1 MQFCI
6 QDPSYKNS
14 KYLHETLLTECV
26 SGCNGAGM
34 YAFATKD
41 GIELFMEDENFK
53 KFIQKGTF
61 LLVVGMDDIT
71 NVRAIETLKEL
82 QNKYGKNLEIK
93 AYIHNNCKSTFHP
106 KLSWFK
112 RREGGVLILGS
123 GNLTQQGLRQNREA
137 FTVTDCDE
145 DAMNKVI
152 MEWRQWL
159 EHSKPFLFDI
169 SEDIVLERAKQN
181 VLKLKVVYDMHKTAV
196 GKSDIATYSML
207 AELFKSQPKDKK
219 FEKEKNEKDANKL
232 RQSKAEKEKAKIDYV
247 VEDEIDVDLE
257 YWFTDLKSEVL
268 LAEIPK
274 NGNRMSQVNFD
285 KKSFEEFFGATCG
298 ENGVYRILFRNV
310 KADGSLEKIEVRQSV
325 SVESHN
331 YRFELDAAK
340 GVVYPEGAKRPIG
353 VFAKVSDRDFLY
365 EIVMPN
371 NQVYQQVVSV
381 MSNKQ
386 SDTRALKRL
395 TYICSEIY
403 KDTSDLA
410 IWKRLDIEDGE

>member
-14 KYLHETLLTECV
+14 KYIHETLLSECIG
-26 SGCNGAGM
+26 GCSGAGM

-53 KFIQKGTF
+53 KFIQKSTF
-61 LLVVGMDDIT
+61 LLIVGMDDIT

-82 QNKYGKNLEIK
+82 QSKYGKNLKVK
-93 AYIHNNCKSTFHP
+93 AYIHNSRKSTFHP

-112 RREGGVLILGS
+112 KDNGGVLILGS

-137 FTVTDCDE
+137 FTVTECDE
-145 DAMNKVI
+145 EAMDKVVK
-152 MEWRQWL
+152 EWNQWL
-159 EHSKPFLFDI
+159 QHSEPFLFDI
-169 SEDIVLERAKQN
+169 SEDIVMERAKQN
-181 VLKLKVVYDMHKTAV
+181 ITKLKAVYEVQKTTS
-196 GKSDIATYSML
+196 GKSSVASYSAL
-207 AELFKSQPKDKK
+207 AELFKNQPKDKK
-219 FEKEKNEKDANKL
+219 FDKRKDESEVKTTKL
-232 RQSKAEKEKAKIDYV
+232 VQDKVKVDYV
-247 VEDEIDVDLE
+247 IEDEIDVDLE
-257 YWFTDLKSEVL
+257 YWYTDLESEVL

-274 NGNRMSQVNFD
+274 NGSRMSQVNFD

-298 ENGVYRILFRNV
+298 ENGSYRILFRNV
-310 KADGSLEKIEVRQSV
+310 NVDGSLEKIEVRQSV

-340 GVVYPEGAKRPIG
+340 GVVYPNGEERPIG

-365 EIVMPN
+365 EIVMPD

-381 MSNKQ
+381 MSSKQ
-386 SDTRALKRL
+386 PDSRALRRL

-410 IWKRLDIEDGE
+410 IWKRLDVEDDE